1 MNRSSRFQFSHLSLS
16 SVVLLTVC
24 LMAGFTSHAQAQST
38 SVRGQIAELSQ
49 RFNELEQNYNLLQ
62 LQISNLTA
70 ENNRLKQE
78 LAALKASSSSSEV
91 EEVLNAKIEA
101 HRKSTEN
108 YVKTQFERIMSI
120 LPGERSSPATTTE
133 GTTPT
138 AQAQVTQPATT
149 TQRAQITFSNDFPKN
164 GEIYVVKSGDTLS
177 KIAAQFGSTVR
188 HIQNANKIEDPNTVR
203 VGQKLFVPVE
213 R

>member
-16 SVVLLTVC
+16 SVALLTVC
-24 LMAGFTSHAQAQST
+24 LMAGFTGHAQAQST

-78 LAALKASSSSSEV
+78 LAALKASSSSEV

-120 LPGERSSPATTTE
+120 LPGERSSPATTSE
-133 GTTPT
+133 GTTPPAP
-138 AQAQVTQPATT
+138 AQITQPTT
-149 TQRAQITFSNDFPKN
+149 TQRAQMTFSNDFPKN

>member
-16 SVVLLTVC
+16 SVALLTVC
-24 LMAGFTSHAQAQST
+24 LMAGFTGHAQAQST

-78 LAALKASSSSSEV
+78 LAALKASSSSEV

-120 LPGERSSPATTTE
+120 LPGERSSPATTSE
-133 GTTPT
+133 GTTPPAP
-138 AQAQVTQPATT
+138 AQMTQPTT
-149 TQRAQITFSNDFPKN
+149 TQRAQMTFSNDFPKN